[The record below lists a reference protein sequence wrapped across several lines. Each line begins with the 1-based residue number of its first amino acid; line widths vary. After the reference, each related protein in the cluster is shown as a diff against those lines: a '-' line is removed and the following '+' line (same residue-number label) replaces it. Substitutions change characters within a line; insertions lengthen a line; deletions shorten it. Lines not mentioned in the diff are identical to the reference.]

1 MASDPKANE
10 GKHICDI
17 RNVRMAHRR
26 YYSSSNA
33 HQSSYY
39 DSSNAHQ
46 SSHYDGSI
54 WLAAMQASTYIFY
67 DEKVIISL
75 QISTGVTCVIAPLCM
90 QVA

>member
-17 RNVRMAHRR
+17 RNVRMAHKRTLDDAPAHRR
-26 YYSSSNA
+26 
-33 HQSSYY
+33 
-39 DSSNAHQ
+39 
-46 SSHYDGSI
+46 
-54 WLAAMQASTYIFY
+54 MQASTYIFY